1 MLIDLS
7 IFHSA
12 ANSLFFQMQQ
22 EGGVTIINDELVMLA
37 LSVNKES
44 LLIFCHCLTLIE
56 EQHSFAKQF
65 HTLEFVLTIVKSIF
79 SCKEI

>member
-7 IFHSA
+7 IFHSV

-22 EGGVTIINDELVMLA
+22 EGGVTVINDALVMPA

-44 LLIFCHCLTLIE
+44 LWIFCHCLTLIE
-56 EQHSFAKQF
+56 EQHSFAKKV
-65 HTLEFVLTIVKSIF
+65 HTL
-79 SCKEI
+79 